1 MKAQGLPSKV
11 HVKEIIPKRLVIECR
26 YPPSLHFYSKMDN
39 VGQSFLTD
47 FPDWQ
52 RTALSL
58 ELRDR
63 RDHKRAHLSF
73 GRMFFEFNK
82 LDEPLAALDQAVE
95 IYSSASKEFQITE
108 NKRLGV
114 RTFYA
119 LTFEPSFES
128 LKDKVVSRF
137 FQSSHDI
144 DQMLDGPITDT
155 AYVVDLGPNSAG
167 WEAHL
172 RLGPMHRKQWFEVV
186 PYERE
191 LFPPPGDR
199 DPFEQF
205 KKTIPDP
212 MIYVDLDLFRS
223 DVAATDVADK
233 IREAFEIAQTKTR
246 AFVRFYLGK

>member
-1 MKAQGLPSKV
+1 MDEVGL
-11 HVKEIIPKRLVIECR
+11 
-26 YPPSLHFYSKMDN
+26 
-39 VGQSFLTD
+39 SFLAD

-52 RTALSL
+52 RTELSL
-58 ELRDR
+58 ELRDL
-63 RDHKRAHLSF
+63 RDHKRVHFSF
-73 GRMFFEFNK
+73 NRMFFEFNK
-82 LDEPLAALDQAVE
+82 LDEPLTALNKVAEV
-95 IYSSASKEFQITE
+95 YSSAAKEFQISQ

-114 RTFYA
+114 RAFYA

-128 LKDKVVSRF
+128 IRDKLVRKF
-137 FQSSHDI
+137 FQSSRDI
-144 DQMLDGPITDT
+144 DELLDAPIVDMG
-155 AYVVDLGPNSAG
+155 YVVDLGPDSRG

-172 RLGPMHRKQWFEVV
+172 RLGPMHRKQWFQVL

-212 MIYVDLDLFRS
+212 MIHLDLDLFRS
-223 DVAATDVADK
+223 DVATTDVADK
-233 IREAFEIAQTKTR
+233 IREAFEIAQTKAR